1 MRNLDNTNYIRPALL
16 GITESKLDGFVM
28 NAEINNG
35 YSIIRNDRNRNGGG
49 VACYIRKNLF
59 FSNSTE
65 HVFSRNSH
73 SRSSHTIFKILIPF
87 SIFFFF
93 LHTSWFA
100 NLSLSSVRFGL
111 HSVQQYYKKILK
123 YPNSKLKFNF
133 VSEETVLKLL

>member
-1 MRNLDNTNYIRPALL
+1 MQFNGDKTWEPLKTRSLNFCHLNVNKILKLRNLDNTNYIRPALL

-87 SIFFFF
+87 SIFF
-93 LHTSWFA
+93 LFA
-100 NLSLSSVRFGL
+100 HQL
-111 HSVQQYYKKILK
+111 IC
-123 YPNSKLKFNF
+123 
-133 VSEETVLKLL
+133 